1 MSAPGPFW
9 TIGLLNILIE
19 AKDILSSE
27 LKLGDGEGML
37 TQVIEKDYR
46 HCDTLSKHTP
56 VYSEKHTVLLSI
68 LINGFENSFLE
79 C

>member
-1 MSAPGPFW
+1 MRSTLP
-9 TIGLLNILIE
+9 
-19 AKDILSSE
+19 E

-56 VYSEKHTVLLSI
+56 VYSEKHTALLSI
-68 LINGFENSFLE
+68 LINGFENRFLE